1 MTASQN
7 ITVKMKKNNQKL
19 VDLLIKYF
27 YHAVVKL
34 FTEKIK
40 TER

>member
-7 ITVKMKKNNQKL
+7 ITVKMKKKNNQKL
-19 VDLLIKYF
+19 VLIKYF